1 MATTGVVNSTL
12 FALYAGDGTYTKIA
26 HSTDASISFSH
37 EPRDIT
43 SKDSAGYR
51 QLLEGLRSWSASGS
65 FLVALDATY
74 GYEELYAAWVA
85 RSVLTVRFSTQVSGD
100 QYYQGTA
107 YISSL
112 ELSSPGAE
120 DNATFS
126 LSLEGTGALTAQ
138 ALT

>member
-26 HSTDASISFSH
+26 HSTDASISQAG

-43 SKDSAGYR
+43 SKDSGGYR
-51 QLLEGLRSWSASGS
+51 GLLEGLRSWSASGS
-65 FLVALDATY
+65 FLLALDA
-74 GYEELYAAWVA
+74 GFGFEDLYTLWKD
-85 RSVLTVRFSTQVSGD
+85 RTKLTVRFTTAVDDD
-100 QYYQGTA
+100 QYYQGFC

-112 ELSSPGAE
+112 EGSSPGAE

-126 LSLEGTGALTAQ
+126 LSLEGTGVITIGPYS
-138 ALT
+138 